1 MVTGAIYGLREVIP
15 VVGLGALYVLAV
27 LPVAIVFGRA
37 YGVAVAIGSM
47 VAFNFFF
54 LPPLH
59 TLTLEDRSN
68 WLVLTVYLVVA
79 LVASDLA
86 TRARARAS
94 EAEQREREEAV
105 LGTLAT
111 SLLQGR
117 SVAAQLDEIAPAVAA
132 VLGADRV
139 RIELGRPREPPR
151 GEAPYPL
158 EVAGHQIGLVYA
170 REGPRANLAI
180 RRRFLPALASL
191 LAVATEREQLAADA
205 LAADALRRSDAVKTT
220 VLRAVSHDLRSPLTA
235 IRVAGS
241 TLRRS
246 IDDLPPADRDALLE
260 TVSNEA
266 ERLDR
271 IVTDLLDLSR
281 LEAGAAQPQ
290 RVITPLDALLG
301 KALADVGPAGERVE
315 VSLPEDVALVDV
327 DAAQIERVLV
337 NLLDNALRFSP
348 EDERVLV
355 RVTTTRKETL
365 VRIVDRGPGIGE
377 NDLETIFEAFHSG
390 ATDGAHRGAG
400 LGLTIARG
408 FAAANGGRIWAESRP
423 GQGATFV
430 LALPTATVTAAASS
444 A

>member
-1 MVTGAIYGLREVIP
+1 M
-15 VVGLGALYVLAV
+15 
-27 LPVAIVFGRA
+27 
-37 YGVAVAIGSM
+37 
-47 VAFNFFF
+47 
-54 LPPLH
+54 
-59 TLTLEDRSN
+59 
-68 WLVLTVYLVVA
+68 
-79 LVASDLA
+79 
-86 TRARARAS
+86 
-94 EAEQREREEAV
+94 

-117 SVAAQLDEIAPAVAA
+117 SVTAQLDEIAPAVAE

-139 RIELGRPREPPR
+139 RIELGKPREPPR

-158 EVAGHQIGLVYA
+158 EVAGRQIGTVYA

-191 LAVATEREQLAADA
+191 LAVATERERLTAEAV
-205 LAADALRRSDAVKTT
+205 AADALRRSDAVKTT
-220 VLRAVSHDLRSPLTA
+220 VLRAVSHDLRSPLTS

-241 TLRRS
+241 TLSRS
-246 IDDLPPADRDALLE
+246 IDDLAPADRDALLD
-260 TVSNEA
+260 TVCNEA

-281 LEAGAAQPQ
+281 LEAGAAEPQ
-290 RVITPLDALLG
+290 REIIPLDAPLG
-301 KALADVGPAGERVE
+301 RALAEVDPGGRRVD
-315 VSLPEDVALVDV
+315 VSLPEDVAFLDV

-348 EDERVLV
+348 EDERVVV

-365 VRIVDRGPGIGE
+365 IRIVDRGPGIAE
-377 NDLETIFEAFHSG
+377 NELETVFEAFHSSP
-390 ATDGAHRGAG
+390 TDADRRGSG

-430 LALPTATVTAAASS
+430 LALPIAVVSAAAP